1 MKKIIFVFLACATS
15 YTLYATRVVAESTV
29 LINEFAIEPTQSVEL
44 INNSNA
50 TVDISNWYIDDS
62 GGTTYFTIPANSL
75 LYPNSCLIF
84 SSDFNLNKASADSIR
99 LFDNTAPPT
108 NASAKLMDSFSYNSS
123 PGVGLSYLRQPDKS
137 NNWLSATSSFGK
149 SNQTGENCLFVPT
162 PTATPTPNPTSTPS
176 PSRAPT
182 LIEEPTITPST
193 SYTNIFISEVMAA
206 PETGNKEWVELY
218 NNNDFA
224 VTLSNWYIDDKE
236 NTGASPKSFTLTIPP
251 KGYASFDLA
260 ASMFNN
266 DGDSVRLLDSAK
278 TVKDS
283 LEYTSII
290 KGKTLGRISFEDD
303 LFCIQDPTKEQ
314 ENRSCIQTS
323 PTPTEATSGEPK
335 MTLTPTILPVKR
347 NLASNNSRLQTPT
360 GSAIDPTGSVLG
372 FSTRSKPVNQA
383 GRALAKPL
391 SFLSFSY
398 SILTIVSIL
407 LKMKF
412 NV

>member
-1 MKKIIFVFLACATS
+1 MIKKIIFVIFACATS
-15 YTLYATRVVAESTV
+15 YTLYATQVVAESTV

-44 INNSNA
+44 INNSNE

-62 GGTTYFTIPANSL
+62 GGTTYFTVPQNSL

-123 PGVGLSYLRQPDKS
+123 PGIGLSYLRQPDKS
-137 NNWLSATSSFGK
+137 NNWLSGTSSFGK
-149 SNQTGENCLFVPT
+149 FNQTGENCLFVPT

-176 PSRAPT
+176 PSPT
-182 LIEEPTITPST
+182 LKLTEEPTITPLS
-193 SYTNIFISEVMAA
+193 SYNNIFISEVMIA

-218 NNNDFA
+218 NNNDF
-224 VTLSNWYIDDKE
+224 VVKLSNWYIDDKE
-236 NTGASPKSFTLTIPP
+236 NAGASPKSFSLTIAA
-251 KGYASFDLA
+251 KSYASFDLA

-283 LEYTSII
+283 IEYISSTR
-290 KGKTLGRISFEDD
+290 GKTLGRISFEDD
-303 LFCIQDPTKEQ
+303 LLCIQEPTKEA
-314 ENRSCIQTS
+314 ENTSCIES
-323 PTPTEATSGEPK
+323 PTPIAELPQISNKTI
-335 MTLTPTILPVKR
+335 PTTIPTKQ
-347 NLASNNSRLQTPT
+347 NLASNISRLQNPT

-372 FSTRSKPVNQA
+372 FSTRSTPINQA
-383 GRALAKPL
+383 NRALAKPL